1 MEQQNK
7 DNLPLFHIV
16 ISTPLGIYLDEQV
29 YLATFKTS
37 EGYRGLMKNA
47 TEFMASIIPSELY
60 IEFSKDKKETYYVGN
75 GIVYF
80 KDNLLSMIINDI
92 SKEPL
97 KVVNVENEEEQQKNV
112 IVELKIKR
120 NLNK

>member
-47 TEFMASIIPSELY
+47 TEFMASIVPSELY

-75 GIVYF
+75 GIVYY
-80 KDNLLSMIINDI
+80 
-92 SKEPL
+92 
-97 KVVNVENEEEQQKNV
+97 V
-112 IVELKIKR
+112 
-120 NLNK
+120 